1 MFEKRVRETSDCLM
15 RTFSSFCILDVFFA
29 PCVQN
34 ICRFITRHFYK
45 CLFESINSLQET
57 SHFVERDKFS
67 LINKK
72 CHFRSL

>member
-29 PCVQN
+29 PCVEN

-45 CLFESINSLQET
+45 CLLK
-57 SHFVERDKFS
+57 V
-67 LINKK
+67 LIHCKK
-72 CHFRSL
+72 LHILLNVTNFH